1 MYISIGKVARIVGV
15 ACSTLRR
22 WDRDEK
28 LLPAFRT
35 PGGHRR
41 YSLTAILAFCKDT
54 ILEASGERD
63 TEGHLLTAISYSRVS
78 SSKQKDDLA
87 RQENHLEGYI
97 REQGW
102 QLVKRYKDT
111 GSGLNGKRKG
121 LLTLLRDLPVIQPD
135 YLVCSYGD
143 RLSRFGVE
151 IINATCKLFGT
162 EIVITQ
168 DSNARAAI
176 DDQLVKD
183 VIALITSFAGKLYR
197 RRRGQQ
203 KVC

>member
-1 MYISIGKVARIVGV
+1 MGV

-22 WDRDEK
+22 WDKDNK

-41 YSLTAILAFCKDT
+41 YSLVAVLAFCNDT
-54 ILEASGERD
+54 IKEATNEQAGAVQQP
-63 TEGHLLTAISYSRVS
+63 TAISYARVS
-78 SSKQKDDLA
+78 SSKQKDDLV
-87 RQENHLEGYI
+87 RQERHLESFIHG
-97 REQGW
+97 RGW

-135 YLVCSYGD
+135 YLVSSYSD
-143 RLSRFGVE
+143 RLSRFGTE
-151 IINATCKLFGT
+151 IINATCQLFDT
-162 EIVITQ
+162 EIIITQ
-168 DSNARAAI
+168 DSNTSASI

-183 VIALITSFAGKLYR
+183 VIALITSFAGKVYR

-203 KVC
+203 KVLGG